1 MARSSTKKRM
11 ANDAASAEPDRVKAQ
26 ARARLA
32 RRTRRAN
39 PHQGPS
45 VESFL
50 REEGIFEE
58 AAARAVKEVLVLQ
71 IEAAM
76 AREGV
81 TKVEMA
87 RRMATSRA
95 ALDRLLD
102 PGNGSVTLSTLF
114 RAASAL
120 GAELRV
126 ELKTRRGARGRESG
140 RRMRG

>member
-1 MARSSTKKRM
+1 MAASSRKKRM
-11 ANDAASAEPDRVKAQ
+11 ANDAASAETDRVRAQ

-32 RRTRRAN
+32 RRTRKAN

-76 AREGV
+76 AREGI

-102 PGNGSVTLSTLF
+102 LGNGSVTLATLF

-120 GAELRV
+120 GAELRT
-126 ELKTRRGARGRESG
+126 ELRGARFARP
-140 RRMRG
+140 RRSARR

>member
-1 MARSSTKKRM
+1 M
-11 ANDAASAEPDRVKAQ
+11 ANDAASAEADRERAQ
-26 ARARLA
+26 ARTRLA
-32 RRTRRAN
+32 RRTRKAN

-58 AAARAVKEVLVLQ
+58 TAARAVKEILVLQ

-76 AREGV
+76 AREGI

-102 PGNGSVTLSTLF
+102 PGNGSVTLATLF

-126 ELKTRRGARGRESG
+126 ELRGVRAARPRKSTRR
-140 RRMRG
+140 

>member
-1 MARSSTKKRM
+1 MAAAVTRKRTANVAAGTAPNRARS
-11 ANDAASAEPDRVKAQ
+11 
-26 ARARLA
+26 RART
-32 RRTRRAN
+32 TRRRSPRKAN

-58 AAARAVKEVLVLQ
+58 TAARAVKEVLVLQ

-76 AREGV
+76 AREGI

-102 PGNGSVTLSTLF
+102 PGNGSVTLATLF

-126 ELKTRRGARGRESG
+126 ELRGVRAARPRKSTRR
-140 RRMRG
+140 

>member
-1 MARSSTKKRM
+1 MAAAVAKKRM
-11 ANDAASAEPDRVKAQ
+11 ANVEAGAALD
-26 ARARLA
+26 RARSRA
-32 RRTRRAN
+32 RTTRRRRTRKAN

-50 REEGIFEE
+50 REEGIFEG

-76 AREGV
+76 AREGI

-102 PGNGSVTLSTLF
+102 PGNGSVTLAALF

-120 GAELRV
+120 GPELRV
-126 ELKTRRGARGRESG
+126 ELRGVRFARPRRSARR
-140 RRMRG
+140 

>member
-1 MARSSTKKRM
+1 MTAAVTRKRSARVAAGVQRDRARS
-11 ANDAASAEPDRVKAQ
+11 
-26 ARARLA
+26 RARTKLR
-32 RRTRRAN
+32 RRTRKTN

-45 VESFL
+45 VERFL

-58 AAARAVKEVLVLQ
+58 GAARAVKEVLVLQ

-76 AREGV
+76 AREGI

-102 PGNGSVTLSTLF
+102 PGNGSVTLATLF

-120 GAELRV
+120 DAELRV
-126 ELKTRRGARGRESG
+126 ELRGVRSVRPRRSTRR
-140 RRMRG
+140 